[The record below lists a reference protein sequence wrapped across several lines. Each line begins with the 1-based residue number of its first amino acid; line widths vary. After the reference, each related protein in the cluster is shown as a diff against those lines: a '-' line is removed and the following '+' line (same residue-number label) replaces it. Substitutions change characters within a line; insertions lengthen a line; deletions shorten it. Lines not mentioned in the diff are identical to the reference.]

1 MMAAGASVR
10 TVPRYS
16 VGIRGWRLWKRD
28 AVTPP
33 LVKETSM
40 QNLQPLLS
48 SPSTGVLVTGGAS
61 GIGLASARALAAV
74 GRPVAIWDIDVRR
87 AEAAAEL
94 ICAEF
99 GAQWNRACSKPAV
112 GFGVDVRSPEAIAAA
127 ADETR
132 RRLPSLGGIVHCAGI
147 VDTGSLEGVSLDSWA
162 DGINIHLRPIVLLLQ
177 TFLQDLK
184 RQPGSA
190 VVATASINAT
200 LGNGINPV
208 YSAAK
213 GGVLS
218 LVRSLADRLAHDGI
232 RINSVSPGQIETPM
246 IRPAIDALPPGLF
259 ERRILLQRIGA
270 AEEVGRVVRFLLS
283 DEASYITAAEIVVD
297 GGNISSQR

>member
-1 MMAAGASVR
+1 
-10 TVPRYS
+10 
-16 VGIRGWRLWKRD
+16 
-28 AVTPP
+28 
-33 LVKETSM
+33 M
-40 QNLQPLLS
+40 QNVQPALS
-48 SPSTGVLVTGGAS
+48 SPSSGVVITGGAS

-74 GRPVAIWDIDVRR
+74 GRAVAIWDLDRRR
-87 AEAAAEL
+87 AQDAAAA
-94 ICAEF
+94 IAEEF
-99 GAQWNRACSKPAV
+99 DGVRTL
-112 GFGVDVRSPEAIAAA
+112 GLGVDVRSPQAIADAA
-127 ADETR
+127 GETR
-132 RRLPSLGGIVHCAGI
+132 QGLSSIGGIVHCAGI
-147 VDTGSLEGVSLDSWA
+147 VDTGSLEGVTLESWA
-162 DGINIHLRPIVLLLQ
+162 DGMDVHLRPIVLLLQ
-177 TFLQDLK
+177 VFLDDLK

-218 LVRSLADRLAHDGI
+218 LVRSLADRLARDGI

-246 IRPAIDALPPGLF
+246 TRPAIEALAPGFF